1 MSQVTVLGALAVVFG
16 QLSLLAFGGGTSVL
30 GEMQRQVVEVHPWMS
45 AQEFAALFALAQ
57 AAPGPNMLVTT
68 LVGWRVAGLAGALVA
83 TVGMCGPS
91 SVLTFVTVGLWYR
104 FRNAPW
110 RATVQAGLVPVTA
123 GLVMAAAALLVR
135 TTSAAW
141 GTGVLTLV
149 AAALFLFTRIH
160 PLIVL
165 GSAAALGALG
175 AVT

>member
-1 MSQVTVLGALAVVFG
+1 MSQLALLGALAMVFG
-16 QLSLLAFGGGTSVL
+16 QLSLLAFGGGNSVL
-30 GEMQRQVVEVHPWMS
+30 GEMQRQVVDVHPWMT
-45 AQEFAALFALAQ
+45 AQEFASLFALAQ

-83 TVGMCGPS
+83 TAGMCGPS
-91 SVLTFVTVGLWYR
+91 SVLTFVSVGLWYR

-123 GLVMAAAALLVR
+123 GLIMAGAALLLH

-141 GTGVLTLV
+141 GTGALTLV
-149 AAALFLFTRIH
+149 AVGLFLFTRIH

-165 GSAAALGALG
+165 AVAAALGALG
-175 AVT
+175 VLG